1 MERIMTNPLSIL
13 ARTLGTAFVVGACLG
28 LQAANAQP
36 YPSKPVKI
44 IVPFAA
50 GGAVDTVGRVIG
62 QRLSEQV
69 GQPVVVENKPGG
81 HANIGADFVAK
92 APADGYTTLL
102 GANGL
107 ATNMTLMKELPFDTL
122 RDFAPVAFVGYAPLV
137 LVVPASATA
146 KSLQEFLA
154 AARAKPGAFTYGTAG
169 AGGSG
174 HLASELFKS
183 AGKFDALHVP
193 YKGGAPALTDLMG
206 DRITF
211 MLINPIEAAPHVK
224 AGRLRALAVSGDKR
238 LALLPDVA
246 TFREAGLPEFE
257 ASVWW
262 GFVVPAKTPHDVVA
276 KLGAEILKS
285 LQDPAVREKLQALG
299 AVVDPMGSEAFAKF
313 LKSEIEKWAAVI
325 RAAKITAE

>member
-1 MERIMTNPLSIL
+1 MNTRLSTL
-13 ARTLGTAFVVGACLG
+13 AGALLVGACLA
-28 LQAANAQP
+28 LPVAHAQS
-36 YPSKPVKI
+36 YPTKAIKV

-50 GGAVDTVGRVIG
+50 GGAVDTVARVIG
-62 QRLSEQV
+62 QRVSEQV
-69 GQPVVVENKPGG
+69 GQPVIVENKPGG

-92 APADGYTTLL
+92 APADGYTALL

-107 ATNMTLMKELPFDTL
+107 ATNMTLTKDLPFDTL

-137 LVVPASATA
+137 LVVPAASGA
-146 KSLQEFLA
+146 KTLQEFLA

-183 AGKFDALHVP
+183 SAKFDALHVP

-238 LALLPDVA
+238 LELLPDVP
-246 TFREAGLPEFE
+246 TFKEAGVAEFD

-262 GFVVPAKTPHDVVA
+262 GFVVPAKTPKEVVA
-276 KLGAEILKS
+276 KLSAEILKA
-285 LQDPAVREKLQALG
+285 LQDPGVREKLHALG
-299 AVVDPMGSEAFAKF
+299 AVVEPAGPEAFGKF
-313 LKSEIEKWAAVI
+313 LKAEIDKWAAVI
-325 RAAKITAE
+325 RAAKITTE